1 MEDIV
6 LKNFTGAPG
15 YVLPETGG
23 PGTTWFTT
31 GGLALTG
38 LIYKDKKRKGSM
50 KQMKTKRKWLAVLLT
65 VIMTLMLAAPA
76 FAAGETYTITIN
88 NGKTGHTYEAYQVFD
103 GDLAGDVLSNIQW
116 GTGVNGD
123 TLLIALKEDDT
134 IGSHF
139 TSCTTAADVAKVL
152 SDNAAQE
159 GWGRRKYG
167 DR

>member
-38 LIYKDKKRKGSM
+38 LMYKDKKRKGSM

-65 VIMTLMLAAPA
+65 VIMTLMLAAYWGAFLLFFPLSLYILPFTNFWLPMVIAYLMIYPA
-76 FAAGETYTITIN
+76 LEKSFNIESTIKKMREEQLDAANE
-88 NGKTGHTYEAYQVFD
+88 
-103 GDLAGDVLSNIQW
+103 
-116 GTGVNGD
+116 
-123 TLLIALKEDDT
+123 ED
-134 IGSHF
+134 S
-139 TSCTTAADVAKVL
+139 
-152 SDNAAQE
+152 
-159 GWGRRKYG
+159 RM
-167 DR
+167 